1 MPTERQRRPDC
12 EAAGPAIAAVWA
24 SALALAGTLAGAA
37 QSALIFLTTL
47 LGSWA
52 DQVLS
57 NCAAVAAGAGPACA
71 TLWAQLGAA
80 AGRVQALVAA
90 LWQKLV
96 EMISSLTASPPA
108 APSGGWLSKL
118 KPF

>member
-1 MPTERQRRPDC
+1 M
-12 EAAGPAIAAVWA
+12 
-24 SALALAGTLAGAA
+24 
-37 QSALIFLTTL
+37 
-47 LGSWA
+47 
-52 DQVLS
+52 LS
-57 NCAAVAAGAGPACA
+57 NCAAVAAGAGPPSA

-80 AGRVQALVAA
+80 AGRAQALVAA